1 MEKANSISSTAF
13 SEIITSLTYIIG
25 GYMLIGDNLTVGKL
39 FAFITYSA
47 YVTQPIFAIM
57 NIGYSFARI
66 LPSAKRYFSFMDMEG
81 EDNSGGNKL
90 TRVNSNEILG
100 SIEFKNVEFSYED
113 KDIVLNNINFKIN
126 AGETVAIIGSNGSGK
141 TTLINLLLR
150 FLKPNSGTI
159 LLDGKDINS
168 LKLRDY
174 RRLIS
179 VVSQDIYLFNTT
191 IKENIILNS
200 KKTEDEM
207 YSAVNKSGAHKFI
220 EEISEQYENIVGER
234 GSKLSGGQRQKVAMA
249 RAFIR
254 DSKILILDEATANYD
269 IEAEYY
275 LNNVIRENY
284 KDKTIIMITHKPDIL
299 AKVDKII
306 VVNDGQ
312 LEDVGNHLELYKRN
326 AFYRSMVKLPLI
338 LNM

>member
-1 MEKANSISSTAF
+1 MGVFKNQLINSLHTGFIDKDKMSLEKYRPKLLLNNHRQGKKVLSNIIHELENCDGFFF
-13 SEIITSLTYIIG
+13 S
-25 GYMLIGDNLTVGKL
+25 V
-39 FAFITYSA
+39 AFITYSA

-179 VVSQDIYLFNTT
+179 VV
-191 IKENIILNS
+191 K
-200 KKTEDEM
+200 M
-207 YSAVNKSGAHKFI
+207 YI
-220 EEISEQYENIVGER
+220 C
-234 GSKLSGGQRQKVAMA
+234 
-249 RAFIR
+249 
-254 DSKILILDEATANYD
+254 LI
-269 IEAEYY
+269 
-275 LNNVIRENY
+275 
-284 KDKTIIMITHKPDIL
+284 
-299 AKVDKII
+299 
-306 VVNDGQ
+306 
-312 LEDVGNHLELYKRN
+312 
-326 AFYRSMVKLPLI
+326 PL
-338 LNM
+338 